1 MAKTKRDKN
10 RRRSSADFMIASGND
25 VPFNYVESFK
35 SLRTNLNF
43 IAATEKLNTFI
54 LTSAIPG
61 EGKSNTAIN
70 LAITLA
76 EDNKSVVVVDCDLR
90 KPSLNRYLKLGRNF
104 KGVTDILTGNATVE
118 DALIQFEDLGIHVL
132 TAGAVPP
139 NPSEMLSAE
148 PMQKLVEDL
157 KAAFDYVILDTP
169 PVSVVTDAAILG
181 RYADGAILCVRSDY
195 APKETVQLAKE
206 RLTAVGVRILG
217 VVLTGFDAKN
227 DHKTSAY
234 SYTYEYE
241 YKSKS
246 KSKPKND
253 K

>member
-1 MAKTKRDKN
+1 MAKTKRDKTK
-10 RRRSSADFMIASGND
+10 RRSSADFMIASGND

-76 EDNKSVVVVDCDLR
+76 EDSKSVVVVDCDLR

-118 DALIQFEDLGIHVL
+118 EALIQFEDLGIHVL

-181 RYADGAILCVRSDY
+181 RYADGALLCVRSDF

-227 DHKTSAY
+227 DHKSSAY

-241 YKSKS
+241 YKSKN
-246 KSKPKND
+246 KSD

>member
-1 MAKTKRDKN
+1 MAKTKRDKAK
-10 RRRSSADFMIASGND
+10 RRSSADFMIASGND

-76 EDNKSVVVVDCDLR
+76 EDSKSVVVVDCDLR

-157 KAAFDYVILDTP
+157 KGAFDYVILDTP

-181 RYADGAILCVRSDY
+181 RYADGALLCVRSDF

-227 DHKTSAY
+227 DHKSSAY

-241 YKSKS
+241 YKSKN
-246 KSKPKND
+246 KSD

>member
-1 MAKTKRDKN
+1 MAKTKRDKAK
-10 RRRSSADFMIASGND
+10 RRSSADFMIASGND

-76 EDNKSVVVVDCDLR
+76 EDSKSVVVVDCDLR

-181 RYADGAILCVRSDY
+181 RYADGALLCVRSDY

-227 DHKTSAY
+227 DHKSSAY

-246 KSKPKND
+246 NNKSD

>member
-1 MAKTKRDKN
+1 MANGKRDKSKH
-10 RRRSSADFMIASGND
+10 RSSADFMIASGQD

-35 SLRTNLNF
+35 SLRTNLHF

-70 LAITLA
+70 LAISLA
-76 EDNKSVVVVDCDLR
+76 EDGKSVVVVDCDLR

-104 KGVTDILTGNATVE
+104 QGVTDILTGSAEVE

-148 PMQKLVEDL
+148 PMAKLVEDL
-157 KAAFDYVILDTP
+157 KNAFDYVILDTP

-181 RYADGAILCVRSDY
+181 RYADGALLCVRSNY

-227 DHKTSAY
+227 DAKSSAY

-241 YKSKS
+241 YKSTKTN
-246 KSKPKND
+246 K
-253 K
+253 

>member
-1 MAKTKRDKN
+1 MAKTKRDKSKH
-10 RRRSSADFMIASGND
+10 RSAADFMIASGND

-118 DALIQFEDLGIHVL
+118 EALIQFEDLGIHVL

-157 KAAFDYVILDTP
+157 KGAFDYVILDTP

-181 RYADGAILCVRSDY
+181 RYADGALLCVRSDY

-227 DHKTSAY
+227 DHKSSAY

-246 KSKPKND
+246 NNKSD

>member
-1 MAKTKRDKN
+1 MAKTKRDKTKH
-10 RRRSSADFMIASGND
+10 RSAANFMIASGND

-118 DALIQFEDLGIHVL
+118 EALIQFEDLGIHVL

-157 KAAFDYVILDTP
+157 KKAFDYVILDTP

-181 RYADGAILCVRSDY
+181 RYADGALLCVRSNF

-227 DHKTSAY
+227 DNKSSAY

-241 YKSKS
+241 YKSKN
-246 KSKPKND
+246 KND
-253 K
+253 KELL

>member
-1 MAKTKRDKN
+1 MAKTKRDKTK
-10 RRRSSADFMIASGND
+10 RRSSEDFMIASGND

-76 EDNKSVVVVDCDLR
+76 EDSKSVVVVDCDLR

-181 RYADGAILCVRSDY
+181 RYADGALLCVRSDF

-227 DHKTSAY
+227 DHKSSAY

-241 YKSKS
+241 YKSKN
-246 KSKPKND
+246 KSD

>member
-1 MAKTKRDKN
+1 MAKTKRDKAK
-10 RRRSSADFMIASGND
+10 RQSSADFMIASGND

-76 EDNKSVVVVDCDLR
+76 EDSKSVVVVDCDLR

-148 PMQKLVEDL
+148 PMQKLINDL

-181 RYADGAILCVRSDY
+181 RYADGALLCVRSDF

-227 DHKTSAY
+227 DHKSSAY

-241 YKSKS
+241 YKSKN
-246 KSKPKND
+246 KSD

>member
-1 MAKTKRDKN
+1 MAKANPKKDKTKH
-10 RRRSSADFMIASGND
+10 RSSADFMIASGND

-43 IAATEKLNTFI
+43 IAATEKINTLV

-61 EGKSNTAIN
+61 AGKSNTAIN

-90 KPSLNRYLKLGRNF
+90 KPSLNRYLRLGHNF
-104 KGVTDILTGNATVE
+104 KGVTDILTGTATVE
-118 DALIQFEDLGIHVL
+118 DALIEFEDLGIHVL

-148 PMQKLVEDL
+148 PMQKLVADL
-157 KAAFDYVILDTP
+157 KSAFDYVILDTP

-181 RYADGAILCVRSDY
+181 RYADGAILCVRSNF

-206 RLTAVGVRILG
+206 RLTAVGVRLLG

-227 DHKTSAY
+227 DTKSSAY

-241 YKSKS
+241 YRSKS
-246 KSKPKND
+246 SKKTD

>member
-1 MAKTKRDKN
+1 MAKTKRDKAK
-10 RRRSSADFMIASGND
+10 RRSSADFMIASGND

-76 EDNKSVVVVDCDLR
+76 EDSKSVVVVDCDLR

-118 DALIQFEDLGIHVL
+118 EALIQFEDLGIHVL

-181 RYADGAILCVRSDY
+181 RYADGALLCVRSDF

-227 DHKTSAY
+227 DHKSSAY

-241 YKSKS
+241 YKSKN
-246 KSKPKND
+246 KSD

>member
-1 MAKTKRDKN
+1 MAKTKRDKAK
-10 RRRSSADFMIASGND
+10 RRSSADFMIASGND

-76 EDNKSVVVVDCDLR
+76 EDSKSVVVVDCDLR

-148 PMQKLVEDL
+148 PMRKLVEDL

-181 RYADGAILCVRSDY
+181 RYADGALLCVRSDF

-227 DHKTSAY
+227 DHKSSAY

-241 YKSKS
+241 YKSKN
-246 KSKPKND
+246 KSD

>member
-1 MAKTKRDKN
+1 MAKTKRDKSKH
-10 RRRSSADFMIASGND
+10 RSSADFMIASGND

-61 EGKSNTAIN
+61 EGKSNTASN

-76 EDNKSVVVVDCDLR
+76 EDSKSVVVVDCDLR

-118 DALIQFEDLGIHVL
+118 EALIQFEDLGIHVL

-157 KAAFDYVILDTP
+157 KGAFDYVILDTP

-181 RYADGAILCVRSDY
+181 RYADGALLCVRSDY

-227 DHKTSAY
+227 DHKSSAY

-246 KSKPKND
+246 NNKSD

>member
-1 MAKTKRDKN
+1 MAKTKRDKSKH
-10 RRRSSADFMIASGND
+10 RSSADFMIASGND

-61 EGKSNTAIN
+61 EGKSNTATN

-76 EDNKSVVVVDCDLR
+76 EDSKSVVVVDCDLR

-118 DALIQFEDLGIHVL
+118 EALIQFEDLGIHVL

-157 KAAFDYVILDTP
+157 KGAFDYVILDTP

-181 RYADGAILCVRSDY
+181 RYADGALLCVRSDY

-227 DHKTSAY
+227 DHKSSAY

-246 KSKPKND
+246 NNKSD

>member
-1 MAKTKRDKN
+1 MAKTKRDKTK
-10 RRRSSADFMIASGND
+10 RWSSADFMIASGND

-76 EDNKSVVVVDCDLR
+76 EDSKSVVVVDCDLR

-104 KGVTDILTGNATVE
+104 KGVTDILTGNVTVE
-118 DALIQFEDLGIHVL
+118 EALIQFEDLGIHVL

-157 KAAFDYVILDTP
+157 KGAFDYVILDTP

-181 RYADGAILCVRSDY
+181 RYADGALLCVRSDY

-227 DHKTSAY
+227 DHKSSAY

-246 KSKPKND
+246 NNKSD

>member
-1 MAKTKRDKN
+1 MAKTKRDKSKH
-10 RRRSSADFMIASGND
+10 RSAADFMIASGND

-76 EDNKSVVVVDCDLR
+76 EDSKSVVVVDCDLR

-181 RYADGAILCVRSDY
+181 RYADGALLCVRSDF

-227 DHKTSAY
+227 DHKSSAY

-241 YKSKS
+241 YKSKN
-246 KSKPKND
+246 KSD

>member
-1 MAKTKRDKN
+1 MASSKKN
-10 RRRSSADFMIASGND
+10 QNQHRSSKDFMLASGSN

-70 LAITLA
+70 LAISLA
-76 EDNKSVVVVDCDLR
+76 EDGKSVVVVDCDLR
-90 KPSLNRYLKLGRNF
+90 KPSLNRYLKLGHNF
-104 KGVTDILTGNATVE
+104 KGVTDILTGNAVVE
-118 DALIQFEDLGIHVL
+118 EALIQFEDLGIHVL
-132 TAGAVPP
+132 VAGAVPP
-139 NPSEMLSAE
+139 NPSEMLSSE
-148 PMQKLVEDL
+148 PMDKLVEDL
-157 KAAFDYVILDTP
+157 KNAFDYVILDTP

-181 RYADGAILCVRSDY
+181 RYADGAVLCVRSNF
-195 APKETVQLAKE
+195 APKETVLLAKE

-217 VVLTGFDAKN
+217 VVLTGFDTKIES
-227 DHKTSAY
+227 KSSAY

-241 YKSKS
+241 YKS
-246 KSKPKND
+246 N
-253 K
+253 

>member
-1 MAKTKRDKN
+1 MAKTKRDKSKH
-10 RRRSSADFMIASGND
+10 RSAADFMIASGND

-104 KGVTDILTGNATVE
+104 KGVPDILTGNATVE
-118 DALIQFEDLGIHVL
+118 EALIQFEDIGIHVL

-157 KAAFDYVILDTP
+157 KGAFDYVILDTP

-181 RYADGAILCVRSDY
+181 RYADGALLCVRSDY

-227 DHKTSAY
+227 DHKSSAY

-246 KSKPKND
+246 NNKSD

>member
-1 MAKTKRDKN
+1 MANTKRDKSKH
-10 RRRSSADFMIASGND
+10 RSSADFLLASGD
-25 VPFNYVESFK
+25 KAPFNYVEAFK

-70 LAITLA
+70 LAIALA
-76 EDNKSVVVVDCDLR
+76 ADGKSVVVVDCDLR
-90 KPSLNRYLKLGRNF
+90 KPSLNRYLKLGHNF
-104 KGVTDILTGNATVE
+104 KGVTDILTGNAAIE
-118 DALIQFEDLGIHVL
+118 DALIQFEDIGIHAMV
-132 TAGAVPP
+132 AGAVPP

-148 PMQKLVEDL
+148 PMRQLVEDL
-157 KAAFDYVILDTP
+157 KSAFDYVILDTP

-181 RYADGAILCVRSDY
+181 RYADGALLCVRSNY

-227 DHKTSAY
+227 DTKSSAY

-241 YKSKS
+241 YKSNK
-246 KSKPKND
+246 
-253 K
+253 

>member
-1 MAKTKRDKN
+1 MAKTKRDKTK
-10 RRRSSADFMIASGND
+10 RRSSADFMIASGND

-76 EDNKSVVVVDCDLR
+76 EDSKSVVVVDCDLR

-181 RYADGAILCVRSDY
+181 RYADGALLCVRSDF

-227 DHKTSAY
+227 DHKSSAY

-241 YKSKS
+241 YKSKN
-246 KSKPKND
+246 KSD

>member
-1 MAKTKRDKN
+1 MAKTKRDKSKH
-10 RRRSSADFMIASGND
+10 RSAADFMIASGND

-157 KAAFDYVILDTP
+157 KGAFDYVILDTP

-181 RYADGAILCVRSDY
+181 RYADGALLCVRSDY

-227 DHKTSAY
+227 DHKSSAY

-246 KSKPKND
+246 NNKSD

>member
-1 MAKTKRDKN
+1 MAKTKRDKAK
-10 RRRSSADFMIASGND
+10 RQSSADFMIASGND

-76 EDNKSVVVVDCDLR
+76 EDSKSVVVVDCDLR

-118 DALIQFEDLGIHVL
+118 EALIQFEDLGIHVL

-181 RYADGAILCVRSDY
+181 RYADGALLCVRSDF

-227 DHKTSAY
+227 DHKSSAY

-241 YKSKS
+241 YKSKN
-246 KSKPKND
+246 KSD

>member
-1 MAKTKRDKN
+1 MAKANLKKN
-10 RRRSSADFMIASGND
+10 NAKHRSSANFLIAAGGD
-25 VPFNYVESFK
+25 IPFNYVEAFK

-43 IAATEKLNTFI
+43 ISATEKINTLI

-90 KPSLNRYLKLGRNF
+90 KPSLNRYLKLGHNF
-104 KGVTDILTGNATVE
+104 KGVTDILTGTANVE

-148 PMQKLVEDL
+148 PMQKLVADL
-157 KAAFDYVILDTP
+157 KEAFDYVILDTP

-181 RYADGAILCVRSDY
+181 RYADGAILCVRSNF

-227 DHKTSAY
+227 DAKSSAY
-234 SYTYEYE
+234 SYAYEYE
-241 YKSKS
+241 YKSKT
-246 KSKPKND
+246 PKKTD

>member
-1 MAKTKRDKN
+1 MAKRDKSTH
-10 RRRSSADFMIASGND
+10 RSSADFLLASGND

-90 KPSLNRYLKLGRNF
+90 KPSLNRYLKLGRHF
-104 KGVTDILTGNATVE
+104 KGITDILTENATVE

-139 NPSEMLSAE
+139 NPSEMLSSE
-148 PMQKLVEDL
+148 PMSKLVEDL

-181 RYADGAILCVRSDY
+181 RYADGAILCVRSNF

-227 DHKTSAY
+227 DAKSSAY

-241 YKSKS
+241 YKSSDKS
-246 KSKPKND
+246 KNSK
-253 K
+253 

>member
-1 MAKTKRDKN
+1 MAKTKRDKSKH
-10 RRRSSADFMIASGND
+10 RSSADFMIASGND

-104 KGVTDILTGNATVE
+104 KGLTDILTGNATVDE
-118 DALIQFEDLGIHVL
+118 ALIQFEDLGIHVL

-157 KAAFDYVILDTP
+157 KGAFDYVILDTP

-181 RYADGAILCVRSDY
+181 RYADGALLCVRSDY

-227 DHKTSAY
+227 DHKSSAY

-246 KSKPKND
+246 NNKSD

>member
-1 MAKTKRDKN
+1 MAKTKRDKTK
-10 RRRSSADFMIASGND
+10 RRSSADFMIASGND

-76 EDNKSVVVVDCDLR
+76 EDSKSVVVVDCDLR

-148 PMQKLVEDL
+148 PMQKLINDL

-181 RYADGAILCVRSDY
+181 RYADGALLCVRSDF

-227 DHKTSAY
+227 DHKSSAY

-241 YKSKS
+241 YKSKN
-246 KSKPKND
+246 KSD

>member
-1 MAKTKRDKN
+1 MAKTKRDKSKH
-10 RRRSSADFMIASGND
+10 RSSADFMIASGND

-76 EDNKSVVVVDCDLR
+76 EDSKSVVVVDCDLR

-118 DALIQFEDLGIHVL
+118 EALIHSTMSSSTRLRSRSSPMPPSSAAMPTARSSASVL
-132 TAGAVPP
+132 TTRRKKR
-139 NPSEMLSAE
+139 SSSRKSA
-148 PMQKLVEDL
+148 
-157 KAAFDYVILDTP
+157 
-169 PVSVVTDAAILG
+169 
-181 RYADGAILCVRSDY
+181 
-195 APKETVQLAKE
+195 
-206 RLTAVGVRILG
+206 
-217 VVLTGFDAKN
+217 
-227 DHKTSAY
+227 
-234 SYTYEYE
+234 
-241 YKSKS
+241 
-246 KSKPKND
+246 
-253 K
+253 

>member
-1 MAKTKRDKN
+1 MAKTKRDKTK
-10 RRRSSADFMIASGND
+10 RRSSADFMIASGND
-25 VPFNYVESFK
+25 GPFNYVESFK

-76 EDNKSVVVVDCDLR
+76 EDSKSVVVVDCDLR

-148 PMQKLVEDL
+148 PMQKLINDL

-181 RYADGAILCVRSDY
+181 RYADGALLCVRSDF

-227 DHKTSAY
+227 DHKSSAY

-241 YKSKS
+241 YKSKN
-246 KSKPKND
+246 KSD

>member
-1 MAKTKRDKN
+1 MAKTKRDKTK
-10 RRRSSADFMIASGND
+10 RRSSADFMIASGND

-76 EDNKSVVVVDCDLR
+76 EDSKSVVVVDFDLR

-118 DALIQFEDLGIHVL
+118 EALIQFEDLGIHVL

-148 PMQKLVEDL
+148 PMQKLINDL

-181 RYADGAILCVRSDY
+181 RYADGALLCVRSDF

-227 DHKTSAY
+227 DHTIHPVGFFAG
-234 SYTYEYE
+234 
-241 YKSKS
+241 
-246 KSKPKND
+246 
-253 K
+253 

>member
-1 MAKTKRDKN
+1 MAKLNSKKDKSGY
-10 RRRSSADFMIASGND
+10 RSSANFMIASGND

-43 IAATEKLNTFI
+43 IASTEKLNTFI

-70 LAITLA
+70 LAIALA
-76 EDNKSVVVVDCDLR
+76 EDSKSVVVVDCDLR
-90 KPSLNRYLKLGRNF
+90 KPSLNRYLKLGHNF
-104 KGVTDILTGNATVE
+104 KGVTDILTGSATVE

-139 NPSEMLSAE
+139 NPSEMLSSE
-148 PMQKLVEDL
+148 PMKKLVEDL

-181 RYADGAILCVRSDY
+181 RYADGALLCVRSNY

-227 DHKTSAY
+227 DNKSSAY

-241 YKSKS
+241 YKSKN
-246 KSKPKND
+246 KGEK
-253 K
+253 

>member
-10 RRRSSADFMIASGND
+10 KHRSAADFMIASGND

-118 DALIQFEDLGIHVL
+118 EALIQFEDLGIHVL

-157 KAAFDYVILDTP
+157 KGAFDYVILDTP

-181 RYADGAILCVRSDY
+181 RYADGALLCVRSDY

-227 DHKTSAY
+227 DHKSSAY

-246 KSKPKND
+246 KPKSD

>member
-1 MAKTKRDKN
+1 M
-10 RRRSSADFMIASGND
+10 
-25 VPFNYVESFK
+25 
-35 SLRTNLNF
+35 
-43 IAATEKLNTFI
+43 
-54 LTSAIPG
+54 
-61 EGKSNTAIN
+61 
-70 LAITLA
+70 
-76 EDNKSVVVVDCDLR
+76 
-90 KPSLNRYLKLGRNF
+90 
-104 KGVTDILTGNATVE
+104 E

-148 PMQKLVEDL
+148 PMQKLINDL

-181 RYADGAILCVRSDY
+181 RYADGALLCVRSDF

-227 DHKTSAY
+227 DHKSSAY

-241 YKSKS
+241 YKSKN
-246 KSKPKND
+246 KSD

>member
-1 MAKTKRDKN
+1 MAKTKRDKAK
-10 RRRSSADFMIASGND
+10 RRSSADFMIASGND

-76 EDNKSVVVVDCDLR
+76 EDSKSVVVVDCDLR

-118 DALIQFEDLGIHVL
+118 EALIQFEDLGIHVL

-181 RYADGAILCVRSDY
+181 RYADGALLCVRSDY

-227 DHKTSAY
+227 DAKSSAY
-234 SYTYEYE
+234 SYAYEYE

-246 KSKPKND
+246 NNKSD

>member
-1 MAKTKRDKN
+1 MAKTKRDKSKH
-10 RRRSSADFMIASGND
+10 RSSADFMIASGND

-76 EDNKSVVVVDCDLR
+76 EDSKSVVVVDCDLR

-104 KGVTDILTGNATVE
+104 KGVSDILTGNATVE
-118 DALIQFEDLGIHVL
+118 EALIQFEDLGIHVL

-157 KAAFDYVILDTP
+157 KGAFDYVILDTP

-181 RYADGAILCVRSDY
+181 RYADGALLCVRSDY

-227 DHKTSAY
+227 DHKSSAY

-246 KSKPKND
+246 NNKSD

>member
-1 MAKTKRDKN
+1 MAKTKRDKAK
-10 RRRSSADFMIASGND
+10 RQSSADFMIASGND

-76 EDNKSVVVVDCDLR
+76 EDSKSVVVVDCDLR

-157 KAAFDYVILDTP
+157 NAAFDYVSLDTP

-181 RYADGAILCVRSDY
+181 RYADGALLCVRSDF

-227 DHKTSAY
+227 DHKSSAY

-241 YKSKS
+241 YKSKN
-246 KSKPKND
+246 KSD

>member
-1 MAKTKRDKN
+1 MAKTKRDKSKH
-10 RRRSSADFMIASGND
+10 RSSADFMIASGND

-76 EDNKSVVVVDCDLR
+76 EDSKSVVVVDCDLR

-118 DALIQFEDLGIHVL
+118 EALIQFEDLGIHVL

-157 KAAFDYVILDTP
+157 KGAFDYVILDTP

-181 RYADGAILCVRSDY
+181 RYADGALLCVRSDY

-227 DHKTSAY
+227 DHKSSAY

-246 KSKPKND
+246 NNKSD

>member
-1 MAKTKRDKN
+1 MAKTKRDKAK
-10 RRRSSADFMIASGND
+10 RRSSADFMIASGND

-76 EDNKSVVVVDCDLR
+76 EDSKSVVVVDCDLR

-181 RYADGAILCVRSDY
+181 RYADGALLCVRSDF

-227 DHKTSAY
+227 DHKSSAY

-241 YKSKS
+241 YKSKN
-246 KSKPKND
+246 KSD

>member
-1 MAKTKRDKN
+1 MAKTKRDKAK
-10 RRRSSADFMIASGND
+10 RRSSADFMIASGND

-76 EDNKSVVVVDCDLR
+76 EDSKSVVVVDCDLR

-118 DALIQFEDLGIHVL
+118 EALIQFEDLGIHVL

-148 PMQKLVEDL
+148 PMKKLVDDL
-157 KAAFDYVILDTP
+157 KKAFDYVILDTP

-181 RYADGAILCVRSDY
+181 RYADGALLCVRSNF

-227 DHKTSAY
+227 DNKSSAY

-241 YKSKS
+241 YKSKN
-246 KSKPKND
+246 KSD